1 MMFSELIDDYGK
13 IKIPEAYKWVVLKEK
28 EAELLVH
35 QVVYECLNG
44 TTDVFVRLDNNDMLC
59 HFLRE
64 YKERGAFSGPLKFES
79 DEEESCLFCAFDL
92 PKVHETLETM
102 ATFFGTINFSAIEAA
117 HDDSNVV
124 ISDSRAKELSS
135 SIQKFKKMNETTKKD

>member
-1 MMFSELIDDYGK
+1 MTFFELLADYGK
-13 IKIPEAYKWVVLKEK
+13 IKIPEAYKWAVLKEK

-44 TTDVFVRLDNNDMLC
+44 TTDVFVRLDNNDILC

-64 YKERGAFSGPLKFES
+64 YKERGAFTGALKFES
-79 DEEESCLFCAFDL
+79 DEEESCLSCAFDL

-117 HDDSNVV
+117 HDDSNTV
-124 ISDSRAKELSS
+124 ISDTRKEELSS
-135 SIQKFKKMNETTKKD
+135 SIQKVKRMNETIKKD